1 MRSGFP
7 ETNGQAEMAEDK
19 SKENDEGKETKEKE
33 EILTLD
39 EGNEQNSAVALRYVC
54 WDFCE
59 YLCSSN

>member
-1 MRSGFP
+1 
-7 ETNGQAEMAEDK
+7 MAEDK

-54 WDFCE
+54 WDFCG